1 MAKKSIW
8 IDNTRPPT
16 NYIWAKTDLLGN
28 VVGVYEW
35 DGSTWIKIANSN
47 TTTIT
52 GDGILSATTLEGET
66 VEVGYSMS
74 PYSGTVVVRTVDG
87 TVLSKTPSGD
97 DPNELAT
104 VELMS
109 WNQI

>member
-1 MAKKSIW
+1 
-8 IDNTRPPT
+8 
-16 NYIWAKTDLLGN
+16 
-28 VVGVYEW
+28 
-35 DGSTWIKIANSN
+35 
-47 TTTIT
+47 
-52 GDGILSATTLEGET
+52 
-66 VEVGYSMS
+66 MS

-109 WNQI
+109 